1 MWIRSDCRDGMAHGS
16 LVIVGTGI
24 KLANQCTLE
33 ARYHIETADVV
44 FEVVGDAVA
53 QSWLRQRNTNV
64 ISLQHLYG
72 GDRARSDTYE
82 AMVETILDEVRAGKA
97 VCAAFYGH
105 PGVYVYPSHEAIRRA
120 RDEGFPAEMLPA
132 VSADGCM
139 YADLGVDPGWLGCQS
154 YEATDFLINAR
165 KFDPTAV
172 LVLWQVALVGDRTLR
187 VFESDARRLDVLA
200 EVLMQ
205 DYPAD
210 HPVTIY
216 SAATLPIAGP
226 NIQTVPLHAL
236 STASVTQESTL
247 YVPPARATSPSP
259 DRLALLHA
267 RLGLAPAPPAQ

>member
-1 MWIRSDCRDGMAHGS
+1 MTHGS

-24 KLANQCTLE
+24 KLPNQCTLE
-33 ARYHIETADVV
+33 ARHHIETADVV

-53 QSWLRQRNTNV
+53 QAWLRQRKPNV
-64 ISLQHLYG
+64 ISLQHLYSR
-72 GDRARSDTYE
+72 DRARSDTYE
-82 AMVETILDEVRAGKA
+82 AMVETILGEVRAGKA

-120 RDEGFPAEMLPA
+120 RAEGFTAEMLPA

-139 YADLGVDPGWLGCQS
+139 YADLGFDPGWLGCQS

-187 VFESDARRLDVLA
+187 VFESDARRLDILA

-210 HPVTIY
+210 HQVTIY
-216 SAATLPIAGP
+216 SAATLPVSRP
-226 NIQTVPLHAL
+226 NIQTVALHEL
-236 STASVTQESTL
+236 STANVTQESTL
-247 YVPPARATSPSP
+247 YVPPLCAPAPCP
-259 DRLALLHA
+259 ERLALLKA
-267 RLGLAPAPPAQ
+267 RLETSAGRV